1 MKLVDVPDSKSGV
14 VHPTCRFDSGHRQ
27 IKRDTNVSLFI
38 WLMQEL
44 NPKRQ
49 LYRFGASELRLKHFC
64 VCANSTLAKCGMPL
78 HASEQDTPAI
88 GIFYCANAVFAESN
102 LLRLALNRYGLRLS
116 YSARLAVLSSRK
128 TILNRFARQS
138 GHRQIKRDTNVSLF
152 IWLMQ
157 ELNPKAAALSV

>member
-49 LYRFGASELRLKHFC
+49 LYRFGASELRLEHFC

-78 HASEQDTPAI
+78 NASEQDTPAI
-88 GIFYCANAVFAESN
+88 GIFYCSNAFFTESN
-102 LLRLALNRYGLRLS
+102 L
-116 YSARLAVLSSRK
+116 SAPR
-128 TILNRFARQS
+128 
-138 GHRQIKRDTNVSLF
+138 IKRILLTPF
-152 IWLMQ
+152 ILCS
-157 ELNPKAAALSV
+157 ACGSHLSQNNTQSFCSAEWPSANKKRH